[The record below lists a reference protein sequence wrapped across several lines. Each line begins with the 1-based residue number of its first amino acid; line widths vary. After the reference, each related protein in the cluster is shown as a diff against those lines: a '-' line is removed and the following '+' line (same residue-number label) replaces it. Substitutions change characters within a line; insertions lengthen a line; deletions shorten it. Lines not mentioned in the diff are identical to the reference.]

1 MKWGHAFGPQQP
13 IQVLSPVRITQTVCG
28 GGVGPCQNGRLDS
41 LTQNLLAGERDPEQA
56 PAWPRWQKCPW
67 ALETVPC
74 GFSWISLSAPLVSL

>member
-1 MKWGHAFGPQQP
+1 MKWGHAFSPQQP
-13 IQVLSPVRITQTVCG
+13 IQVLSPVRITQKVCG
-28 GGVGPCQNGRLDS
+28 VGVGPCQNGRLDS